1 MRLRLPRECVED
13 YLSINSCSTK
23 TYIIDMLFLSASDKP
38 GSGNSND
45 LHFVI
50 VEIFEEQIRLA
61 PTELTFVP
69 KFRGVLLGDVLARRV
84 PVSALWRY
92 RAPLQ

>member
-1 MRLRLPRECVED
+1 
-13 YLSINSCSTK
+13 
-23 TYIIDMLFLSASDKP
+23 MLFLSASDKRAL
-38 GSGNSND
+38 GTQTIF
-45 LHFVI
+45 HFVI
-50 VEIFEEQIRLA
+50 VETFEEQIKLT

-92 RAPLQ
+92 RASLQ